1 MGSRPVGAG
10 RGSVLR
16 VFFLALVVYA
26 YFMPRW
32 ADWNIDSRLD
42 LTHAMVDR
50 HTLRIDAYHQ
60 NTWDKATFHGHF
72 YSDKA
77 PGTALL
83 GAGVYGLFVLARAAP
98 LTGQAIR
105 AVERSS
111 AWAPAIRL
119 GRTSTQA
126 APAAGGAS
134 LAGCHRT
141 GGASNVQVIPW
152 GNRLVPPIRDW
163 ALSKYVVSIGAV
175 SFFSALFVAFFFWF
189 LSLFALSRTA
199 RWLLT
204 LLYAFASVALPYST
218 VFYSHQLVAGALFT
232 AFALLYLVSRRMCRP
247 GSVPAAG
254 FLLGFAFFTE
264 YTVALAIIVI
274 GLYGLWA
281 VRGRVRRIASM
292 TAAGAVPVAG
302 LFAYNYACF
311 GNPLDTGYSHDFC
324 WSSAQGAGFAGFTYP
339 HLGPLFDLTVGPFRG
354 LFFASPFLLLAIPG
368 LLVMRKRGLGPEA
381 LVCAITVVLF
391 ILAISAYWGW
401 NGGKVDGPRYLVPI
415 VPFCAFPAVF
425 AVNRMLGWVVGRV
438 VVAGLGCWSI
448 FACWSGFLGGEF
460 FPISWDRNPLFQD
473 SLPQLAGN
481 HIAPNAGLFLGL
493 QGWQTLL
500 PLAALVLLV
509 LVVGRP
515 SRAGSWLRGPSLVR
529 RERLAAQK

>member
-1 MGSRPVGAG
+1 
-10 RGSVLR
+10 
-16 VFFLALVVYA
+16 
-26 YFMPRW
+26 
-32 ADWNIDSRLD
+32 
-42 LTHAMVDR
+42 
-50 HTLRIDAYHQ
+50 
-60 NTWDKATFHGHF
+60 
-72 YSDKA
+72 
-77 PGTALL
+77 
-83 GAGVYGLFVLARAAP
+83 
-98 LTGQAIR
+98 
-105 AVERSS
+105 
-111 AWAPAIRL
+111 
-119 GRTSTQA
+119 
-126 APAAGGAS
+126 
-134 LAGCHRT
+134 
-141 GGASNVQVIPW
+141 
-152 GNRLVPPIRDW
+152 
-163 ALSKYVVSIGAV
+163 VSIGAV

-415 VPFCAFPAVF
+415 VPFCALRGEPDAW
-425 AVNRMLGWVVGRV
+425 LGGRKGSRCRVGLLVHFCVLEWLPGGRV
-438 VVAGLGCWSI
+438 LPHLLGPQPPLSRFSAAVSRKPYCPQCGALSRTAGLADAPAAGGVG
-448 FACWSGFLGGEF
+448 APGAGGRTAQQSGK
-460 FPISWDRNPLFQD
+460 
-473 SLPQLAGN
+473 
-481 HIAPNAGLFLGL
+481 
-493 QGWQTLL
+493 
-500 PLAALVLLV
+500 LAA
-509 LVVGRP
+509 RP
-515 SRAGSWLRGPSLVR
+515 ELGAARAACSPEVTN
-529 RERLAAQK
+529 RL

>member
-1 MGSRPVGAG
+1 MGSRPRIAG
-10 RGSVLR
+10 RGSVVR
-16 VFFLALVVYA
+16 VFFLAFVVYA

-42 LTHAMVDR
+42 LVHAMVDR
-50 HTLRIDAYHQ
+50 HTIQIDKYHQ
-60 NTWDKATFHGHF
+60 NTWDKATFDGHF

-98 LTGQAIR
+98 LTGQGIR

-111 AWAPAIRL
+111 AWEPAIRL
-119 GRTSTQA
+119 GRTGTQA
-126 APAAGGAS
+126 APAARGTALGGCQRSGGA
-134 LAGCHRT
+134 R
-141 GGASNVQVIPW
+141 NVQYIPW

-163 ALSKYVVSIGAV
+163 ALSKYVVTVGAV

-189 LSLFALSRTA
+189 LSLFALSRMV

-204 LLYAFASVALPYST
+204 LLYAFATVALPYST

-232 AFALLYLVSRRMCRP
+232 AFALLYLVSRRMA
-247 GSVPAAG
+247 GSWAVPAAG
-254 FLLGFAFFTE
+254 FLLGFAFLTE
-264 YTVALAIIVI
+264 YTVALAIAVI

-281 VRGRVRRIASM
+281 VRGRVRRMASM
-292 TAAGAVPVAG
+292 TLAGGVPVAG

-339 HLGPLFDLTVGPFRG
+339 HLGPLFDLTIGPFRG
-354 LFFASPFLLLAIPG
+354 LFFASPFLLLAMPG
-368 LLVMRKRGLGPEA
+368 LLLMRKRALGSEA
-381 LVCAITVVLF
+381 LVCAVSVALF

-425 AVNRMLGWVVGRV
+425 AVDRMLAWVGGRAIV
-438 VVAGLGCWSI
+438 VVLGGWSI
-448 FACWSGFLGGEF
+448 FACWSGFLGGEL
-460 FPISWDRNPLFQD
+460 FPQAWHRNPLFED
-473 SLPQLAGN
+473 SLPELAGN

-500 PLAALVLLV
+500 PLVALVILL
-509 LVVGRP
+509 LAVGRP
-515 SRAGSWLRGPSLVR
+515 NRARDRLARPSLAR
-529 RERLAAQK
+529 PERLAAQE